1 MTKKKSK
8 SKIAENKGKKSI
20 TFTLSGLFSLALL
33 GLIIVVW
40 AFILGIILGRGY
52 RPEILIPQLAQI
64 MPSHE
69 KKDVQEKD
77 SRKKRV
83 VLNPEEL
90 GFFEEL
96 KKDRVNLSSS
106 TESKRNVQKDLNAE
120 QRSDTSRNSEQ
131 KSINQ
136 PDKLFAYTYQV
147 AAFQDKNRAQKLQA
161 KLQTVGVQSYL
172 KKVSKSTADWYRIYI
187 SFKGT
192 TEDIRELKKSLN
204 KLGIKKVIIRSKK
217 IVNATY

>member
-1 MTKKKSK
+1 MIKKKSK
-8 SKIAENKGKKSI
+8 SKIADNKGKRSI

-33 GLIIVVW
+33 GLIVVVW
-40 AFILGIILGRGY
+40 AFILGVILGRGY

-64 MPSHE
+64 MPSHK

-77 SRKKRV
+77 PSKKSV
-83 VLNPEEL
+83 VLSPEEL
-90 GFFEEL
+90 GFFEEV
-96 KKDRVNLSSS
+96 KKENNLSSN
-106 TESKRNVQKDLNAE
+106 TESRGNVQKDLNAE
-120 QRSDTSRNSEQ
+120 QKSDTSGNSEQ

-172 KKVSKSTADWYRIYI
+172 KKVSKTTADWYRIYI
-187 SFKGT
+187 PFKGT
-192 TEDIRELKKSLN
+192 TEDIRELKKSLH
-204 KLGIKKVIIRSKK
+204 KLGLKKVIIRSKK